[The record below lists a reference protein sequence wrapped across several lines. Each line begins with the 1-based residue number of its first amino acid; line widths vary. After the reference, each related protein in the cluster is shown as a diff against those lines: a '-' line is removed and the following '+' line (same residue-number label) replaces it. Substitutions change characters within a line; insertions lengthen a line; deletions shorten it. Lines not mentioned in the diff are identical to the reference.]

1 MSVRQWATPGRVT
14 VGALTLAG
22 IVAALAAGTGG
33 QRAQSLGLT
42 RHGELAVAV
51 DAGAADVVGVTGIAP
66 GTPTQVL
73 TVSDS
78 GVPVWRAIPA
88 GVTLAGTGIVEVQAG
103 DAGTVDGAGAADA
116 SVLTLVSGVPQWA
129 AAAAAARVS
138 YTLDDFA
145 ATAASGTTGT
155 SGGYRTLGVS
165 SDPIRFD
172 NGAQTAPRYTLALPA
187 GARRVRVR
195 WRVQAVPTGT
205 PDGYDV
211 AAVGWYDSSSAPARG
226 IGAYQILT
234 YAARAS
240 TGLTGSWTVYPGT
253 DLVVGGLGGS
263 AASTTWSQ
271 LTIDV
276 LAGTAVCALGTGSGD
291 TPPTTWTTYT
301 SGRLTYTGAGSIDAD
316 TPGVIVVWIGRPDSA
331 SAGAA
336 LDVALDVRVEID
348 R

>member
-1 MSVRQWATPGRVT
+1 MSTKRV
-14 VGALTLAG
+14 LAA
-22 IVAALAAGTGG
+22 AALLVAGATGQALYTKDTPQAAREEIAAAHDPTT
-33 QRAQSLGLT
+33 A
-42 RHGELAVAV
+42 HGDIIVRV
-51 DAGAADVVGVTGIAP
+51 DAGGADVTALARLSTSGAPDGGV
-66 GTPTQVL
+66 
-73 TVSDS
+73 VSVINGS
-78 GVPVWRAIPA
+78 
-88 GVTLAGTGIVEVQAG
+88 
-103 DAGTVDGAGAADA
+103 
-116 SVLTLVSGVPQWA
+116 PQWA

-211 AAVGWYDSSSAPARG
+211 AAVGWYDSSSAPAWG

>member
-1 MSVRQWATPGRVT
+1 MATRYTSLGT
-14 VGALTLAG
+14 
-22 IVAALAAGTGG
+22 AALIAGSIGASVYTAST
-33 QRAQSLGLT
+33 AQSAREAISAAHDPTT
-42 RHGELAVAV
+42 RHGELAVRV
-51 DAGAADVVGVTGIAP
+51 DAGGADVTALAAVDP
-66 GTPTQVL
+66 GTTGQIL
-73 TVSDS
+73 TVGDA
-78 GVPVWRAIPA
+78 GIPVWRDP
-88 GVTLAGTGIVEVQAG
+88 
-103 DAGTVDGAGAADA
+103 
-116 SVLTLVSGVPQWA
+116 SSS
-129 AAAAAARVS
+129 ARVA
-138 YTLDDFA
+138 YTLEDFA
-145 ATAASGTTGT
+145 ATAGSGTTGT

-172 NGAQTAPRYTLALPA
+172 GGDQTAPRYALSLPA
-187 GARRVRVR
+187 GTRAARVR

-211 AAVGWYDSSSAPARG
+211 VSLGWYDSASAPTWG
-226 IGAYQILT
+226 IGAYQIIT

-263 AASTTWSQ
+263 VASTTWSQ

>member
-1 MSVRQWATPGRVT
+1 MATRYTSLGT
-14 VGALTLAG
+14 
-22 IVAALAAGTGG
+22 AALIAGSIGASVYTAST
-33 QRAQSLGLT
+33 AQSAREAISAAHDPT
-42 RHGELAVAV
+42 TAHGDIIVRV
-51 DAGAADVVGVTGIAP
+51 DAGGADVTALARLSTSGAPDGGV
-66 GTPTQVL
+66 
-73 TVSDS
+73 VSVINGS
-78 GVPVWRAIPA
+78 
-88 GVTLAGTGIVEVQAG
+88 
-103 DAGTVDGAGAADA
+103 
-116 SVLTLVSGVPQWA
+116 PQWA

>member
-1 MSVRQWATPGRVT
+1 MATRYTSLGT
-14 VGALTLAG
+14 
-22 IVAALAAGTGG
+22 AALIAGSIGASVYTAST
-33 QRAQSLGLT
+33 AQSAREAISAAHDPT
-42 RHGELAVAV
+42 TAHGDLIVRV
-51 DAGAADVVGVTGIAP
+51 DAGGADVTALARLSASGAPDGGV
-66 GTPTQVL
+66 
-73 TVSDS
+73 VSVINGS
-78 GVPVWRAIPA
+78 
-88 GVTLAGTGIVEVQAG
+88 
-103 DAGTVDGAGAADA
+103 
-116 SVLTLVSGVPQWA
+116 PQWA

-172 NGAQTAPRYTLALPA
+172 NGAQTAPRYALALPA

-205 PDGYDV
+205 PNGYDV
-211 AAVGWYDSSSAPARG
+211 AAVGWYDSASAPARG

-240 TGLTGSWTVYPGT
+240 TGLTGSWAVYPGT

-263 AASTTWSQ
+263 VASTTWSQ